1 MEIIMEKNLD
11 FDRIIDRRNTNSLKY
26 DFAVE
31 RHMPKDI
38 LPLWVAD
45 MDFSISSYIQDAI
58 LKQAAHGIYGY
69 SEVKDSNFNA
79 VSSWMEKRHNWSV
92 EPEWLI
98 RTPGVVFALA
108 MAVKAFTNVGD
119 GVLIQRPVYYPFGEV
134 ILDNKRRIVENTLLL
149 GEDGKYHMDYQD
161 FEDKVVQENIKL
173 FFLCNPQN
181 PVGRV
186 WSKEELE
193 RLGDICKRH
202 QVIVVS
208 DEIHSDFIWE
218 GKHQVFADLKE
229 EYRDFTI
236 TCTAPS
242 KTFNIAGLQVSNI
255 FISNTRLRHQFKKQI
270 EASGYSQLNA
280 VGLAAC
286 EAAYK
291 DGEQWYQAVCEYIK
305 GNIAYAKAYIKENLP
320 KIKMII
326 PEGTYL
332 VWLDFRELHLTDTEL
347 ENLIVKKAG
356 LWLDAGLMFGD
367 SGKGFQRVNVACPR
381 ATLTEALERLELAV
395 IE

>member
-1 MEIIMEKNLD
+1 MEKNLD
-11 FDRIIDRRNTNSLKY
+11 FDRVIDRRNTNSLKY

-31 RHMPKDI
+31 RNMPKDI

-45 MDFSISSYIQDAI
+45 MDFSISSYIQEAI
-58 LKQAAHGIYGY
+58 LKQATHGIYGY
-69 SEVKDSNFNA
+69 SDVRDSYFKA
-79 VSSWMEKRHNWSV
+79 VSLWMENHHNWKV

-134 ILDNKRRIVENTLLL
+134 ILDNKRRVVENTLLL
-149 GEDGKYHMDYQD
+149 GEDGKYHMDYED
-161 FEDKVVQENIKL
+161 LEDKIESENIKL
-173 FFLCNPQN
+173 LFLCNPQN

-186 WSKEELE
+186 WNREELE
-193 RLGDICKRH
+193 TLGDICKRH

-255 FISNTRLRHQFKKQI
+255 FISNARLRHQFKKQLD
-270 EASGYSQLNA
+270 ASGYSQLNA

-286 EAAYK
+286 EAAYQ
-291 DGEQWYQAVCEYIK
+291 DGEEWYQAVCEYIK
-305 GNIAYAKAYIKENLP
+305 ENIAYTGNYIKENLP
-320 KIKMII
+320 GVKMIV

-332 VWLDFRELHLTDTEL
+332 VWLDFRELHLTDVEL
-347 ENLIVKKAG
+347 EDLIINKAG
-356 LWLDAGLMFGD
+356 LWLDNGSIFGD

-395 IE
+395 VE